1 MVGEP
6 PGAFVAGRDP
16 HGRTGSSLRGSKD
29 HPYVYTFQQ
38 AFLAVDG
45 LLPISHVRTLEQVM
59 GESVARQSFNMLLLT
74 IFGAIAL
81 ALAAIGIYGV
91 MSYSVE

>member
-1 MVGEP
+1 
-6 PGAFVAGRDP
+6 
-16 HGRTGSSLRGSKD
+16 
-29 HPYVYTFQQ
+29 VYTFQQ